1 MQKQMSSKK
10 IGMILGVA
18 AAVIAVA
25 VVLLIV
31 NGKDEAF
38 RSIMVYELE
47 GSAVIER
54 ADIGAIDAVENLYLE
69 SGDRVSVQPE
79 SMMRM
84 KLDDDKYITAEAD
97 TVFSL
102 EAEGDGQDSKTKI
115 RLEQGAVTNEIQ
127 KPLSGES
134 LYETSTPNS
143 VMAVRGTIYR
153 AQLYDDGTG
162 GQNMRLCCFDGT
174 VAATPILPDGT
185 FGEEV
190 LVHAGSELTIYSDGT
205 VDGPTDIDFTT
216 LPEQAWQILSEL
228 LENGA
233 PVTGITSEE
242 LARIEQDAAKAASKQ
257 SETADQTETVQTDI
271 ESEEKVAEDQNTEDQ
286 KTEDQSEQD
295 QQVSVGK
302 AAESKG
308 KTTGSERKP
317 EKKQSGDTTERGEK
331 KPGTETGQKPA
342 KPQDTPPAQSGTSD
356 NSGTGNPDNGSGQG
370 SDDGNAGDNNGE
382 KPDDNRDNR
391 GDKPT
396 KPEKKVTYTVTY
408 EYQGAVFATQTVQKG
423 KKTSA
428 PVLSP
433 AAAGAWDFDFNTK
446 INADTT
452 IEWKSGN

>member
-18 AAVIAVA
+18 AAVVAVA
-25 VVLLIV
+25 AVLLIV
-31 NGKDEAF
+31 NRKDEVF

-54 ADIGAIDAVENLYLE
+54 ADIGAIDAAENLYLE

-102 EAEGDGQDSKTKI
+102 EAEGDGQDSKTRI
-115 RLEQGAVTNEIQ
+115 CLEQGAVTNEIQ

-162 GQNMRLCCFDGT
+162 VQNLRLCCFDGT
-174 VAATPILPDGT
+174 VATTPILPDGT

-190 LVHAGSELTIYSDGT
+190 LVRAGSEMTIYSDGT

-216 LPEQAWQILSEL
+216 LPEQTWQMLGDL
-228 LENGA
+228 LESGA

-242 LARIEQDAAKAASKQ
+242 LAQIEQDAAKAASGQ
-257 SETADQTETVQTDI
+257 SGTTNQTEDMQTDI
-271 ESEEKVAEDQNTEDQ
+271 ESEERVVEDQN
-286 KTEDQSEQD
+286 TEDQSEQD

-302 AAESKG
+302 VAESKG

-331 KPGTETGQKPA
+331 KPESETGQKPA

-356 NSGTGNPDNGSGQG
+356 NSGAGNPDNGSGQG
-370 SDDGNAGDNNGE
+370 SDDGNAGENNGE
-382 KPDDNRDNR
+382 KPDDNRDNKD
-391 GDKPT
+391 DKPT

-408 EYQGAVFATQTVQKG
+408 EYQGSVFATQTVQKG

>member
-18 AAVIAVA
+18 AAVVAVA

-54 ADIGAIDAVENLYLE
+54 ADIGAIDAAENLYLE

-79 SMMRM
+79 CMMRM

-102 EAEGDGQDSKTKI
+102 EAEGDGQDSKTRI

-153 AQLYDDGTG
+153 AQLYDDGAG

-190 LVHAGSELTIYSDGT
+190 LVHAGSELTIYCDGT
-205 VDGPTDIDFTT
+205 VDGPSDIDFTT

-242 LARIEQDAAKAASKQ
+242 LARIEQDAAKAASGQ
-257 SETADQTETVQTDI
+257 SGTANQTEDMQTDI

-331 KPGTETGQKPA
+331 KLGTETGQKPA

-370 SDDGNAGDNNGE
+370 SDDGNAGENNGE

-396 KPEKKVTYTVTY
+396 KPEKKVIYTVTY
-408 EYQGAVFATQTVQKG
+408 EYQGSVFATQTVQKG

>member
-10 IGMILGVA
+10 IGLILCVA
-18 AAVIAVA
+18 AAVIAVV

-31 NGKDEAF
+31 NRKDEAF

-54 ADIGAIDAVENLYLE
+54 ADIGAINAAENLYLE
-69 SGDRVSVQPE
+69 SGDRVSVQQD

-102 EAEGDGQDSKTKI
+102 EAEGDGQNSRTRI

-153 AQLYDDGTG
+153 AQLSDDGAG

-174 VAATPILPDGT
+174 VATMPILPDGSY
-185 FGEEV
+185 GEEV
-190 LVHAGSELTIYSDGT
+190 LVHAGSELTVYSDGT
-205 VDGPTDIDFTT
+205 ADGPKDIDYET
-216 LPEQAWQILSEL
+216 LPEQAWQTLSDL
-228 LENGA
+228 LESGA

-242 LARIEQDAAKAASKQ
+242 LAQIKQDAEKAVSVQ
-257 SETADQTETVQTDI
+257 GETADQTEDVQAVEETQDPDI
-271 ESEEKVAEDQNTEDQ
+271 EDQDTEEQSTE
-286 KTEDQSEQD
+286 EQ
-295 QQVSVGK
+295 QTT
-302 AAESKG
+302 AAKE
-308 KTTGSERKP
+308 KTTNSERK
-317 EKKQSGDTTERGEK
+317 TAK
-331 KPGTETGQKPA
+331 KPGGNNTEQSANKPGSEAGQKPS
-342 KPQDTPPAQSGTSD
+342 KPQDTQPIQGNTSD
-356 NSGTGNPDNGSGQG
+356 NSGNGSSDNGNGQEAGGNDSGE
-370 SDDGNAGDNNGE
+370 N
-382 KPDDNRDNR
+382 K
-391 GDKPT
+391 GDKPGGNKGDKPS
-396 KPEKKVTYTVTY
+396 KPEKEVIYTVTFK
-408 EYQGAVFATQTVQKG
+408 YQGSVFASQSVQKG
-423 KKTSA
+423 KKASA

-433 AAAGAWDFDFNTK
+433 EATGTWDFDFNTK

-452 IEWKSGN
+452 IEWKSGD

>member
-10 IGMILGVA
+10 IGIILCVA
-18 AAVIAVA
+18 AAVIAV

-31 NGKDEAF
+31 NRKDEAF

-54 ADIGAIDAVENLYLE
+54 ADIGAIDAAENLYLE
-69 SGDRVSVQPE
+69 SGDRVSVQQD

-102 EAEGDGQDSKTKI
+102 EAEGDGQDSKTRI

-153 AQLYDDGTG
+153 TQLSDDGAG

-174 VAATPILPDGT
+174 VAATPILPDGSY
-185 FGEEV
+185 GEEV
-190 LVHAGSELTIYSDGT
+190 LVHAGSELTVYSDGT
-205 VDGPTDIDFTT
+205 VDGPKDIDFTT
-216 LPEQAWQILSEL
+216 LPEQAWQTLSDL
-228 LENGA
+228 LESGA

-242 LARIEQDAAKAASKQ
+242 LAQIKQDAGKVVAEQ
-257 SETADQTETVQTDI
+257 SETAEKMEDVQAVEETQEQNI
-271 ESEEKVAEDQNTEDQ
+271 EDQDTEEQSTEDRQ
-286 KTEDQSEQD
+286 TS
-295 QQVSVGK
+295 
-302 AAESKG
+302 ESKG
-308 KTTGSERKP
+308 KTANSERKP
-317 EKKQSGDTTERGEK
+317 VKKQSGNNTEQRENN
-331 KPGTETGQKPA
+331 PGSEAGQKPA
-342 KPQDTPPAQSGTSD
+342 KPQDTPPAQGNTSD
-356 NSGTGNPDNGSGQG
+356 NSGNGSSDNGNSQEAGNNDSGE
-370 SDDGNAGDNNGE
+370 NNGE
-382 KPDDNRDNR
+382 NPGGNK
-391 GDKPT
+391 GDKPS
-396 KPEKKVTYTVTY
+396 KPEKEVIYTVTY
-408 EYQGAVFATQTVQKG
+408 KYQGSVFATQSVQKG
-423 KKTSA
+423 KKASA

-433 AAAGAWDFDFNTK
+433 AAAGTWDFDFNTK

>member
-18 AAVIAVA
+18 AAVVAVA

-54 ADIGAIDAVENLYLE
+54 ADIGAIDAAENLYLE

-102 EAEGDGQDSKTKI
+102 EAEGDGQDSKTRI

-153 AQLYDDGTG
+153 AQLYDDGAG

-190 LVHAGSELTIYSDGT
+190 LVHAGSELTIYCDGT
-205 VDGPTDIDFTT
+205 VDGPSDIDFTT

-242 LARIEQDAAKAASKQ
+242 LARIEQDAAKAASGQ
-257 SETADQTETVQTDI
+257 SGTANQTEDMQTDI

-331 KPGTETGQKPA
+331 KLGTETGQKPA

-370 SDDGNAGDNNGE
+370 SDDGNAGENNGE

-408 EYQGAVFATQTVQKG
+408 EYQGSVFATQTVQKG

>member
-18 AAVIAVA
+18 AAVVAVA
-25 VVLLIV
+25 AVLLIV
-31 NGKDEAF
+31 NRKDEAF

-54 ADIGAIDAVENLYLE
+54 VDIGAIDAAENLYLE

-84 KLDDDKYITAEAD
+84 KLDDDKYITAEAN

-102 EAEGDGQDSKTKI
+102 EAEGDGQDSKTRI
-115 RLEQGAVTNEIQ
+115 CLEQGAVTNEIQ

-162 GQNMRLCCFDGT
+162 VQNLRLCCFDGT
-174 VAATPILPDGT
+174 VATTPILPDGT

-190 LVHAGSELTIYSDGT
+190 LVHAGSEMTIYSDGT

-216 LPEQAWQILSEL
+216 LPEQTWQMLGDL
-228 LENGA
+228 LESGA

-242 LARIEQDAAKAASKQ
+242 LAQIEQDAAKAASGQ
-257 SETADQTETVQTDI
+257 SGTANQTEDMQTDI
-271 ESEEKVAEDQNTEDQ
+271 ESEERVAEDQNTEDQ

-302 AAESKG
+302 VAESKG

-317 EKKQSGDTTERGEK
+317 EKKQSGDNTELGEK
-331 KPGTETGQKPA
+331 KPESKTGQKPA
-342 KPQDTPPAQSGTSD
+342 KPQDISPAQSGTSD
-356 NSGTGNPDNGSGQG
+356 NSGTGNPDNESGQG
-370 SDDGNAGDNNGE
+370 SDDGNAGENNGE
-382 KPDDNRDNR
+382 KPDDNRDNKD
-391 GDKPT
+391 DKPT

-408 EYQGAVFATQTVQKG
+408 EYQRSVFATQTVQKG

>member
-102 EAEGDGQDSKTKI
+102 EAEGDGQDSKTRI

-153 AQLYDDGTG
+153 AQLYDDGAG

-242 LARIEQDAAKAASKQ
+242 LARIEQDVAKAASKQ
-257 SETADQTETVQTDI
+257 SETADQTETVQTDA
-271 ESEEKVAEDQNTEDQ
+271 EPEEQD
-286 KTEDQSEQD
+286 TEDQSTEEQGEQG
-295 QQVSVGK
+295 QQASVGK

-317 EKKQSGDTTERGEK
+317 EKKQSGDTTEQGEK
-331 KPGTETGQKPA
+331 KPGSETGQKPA
-342 KPQDTPPAQSGTSD
+342 KPQDTPPTQKGTPD
-356 NSGTGNPDNGSGQG
+356 NSGNSSSDNGGGSESGD
-370 SDDGNAGDNNGE
+370 SNSNVNDGE

-408 EYQGAVFATQTVQKG
+408 EYQGSVFATQTVQKG
-423 KKTSA
+423 KKASA

>member
-10 IGMILGVA
+10 IGIILCVA
-18 AAVIAVA
+18 AAVIAVV

-31 NGKDEAF
+31 NRKDEAF

-54 ADIGAIDAVENLYLE
+54 ADIGSIDAAENLYLE
-69 SGDRVSVQPE
+69 SGDRVSVRPN

-102 EAEGDGQDSKTKI
+102 EAEGDGQNSKTRI

-143 VMAVRGTIYR
+143 VMAVRGPIYR
-153 AQLYDDGTG
+153 AQLSDDGAG

-174 VAATPILPDGT
+174 VATMPILPDGSY
-185 FGEEV
+185 GEEV
-190 LVHAGSELTIYSDGT
+190 LVHAGSELTVYSDGT
-205 VDGPTDIDFTT
+205 VDGPKDIDFAT
-216 LPEQAWQILSEL
+216 LPEQTWQTLSDL
-228 LENGA
+228 LESGA

-242 LARIEQDAAKAASKQ
+242 LAQIQQDVEKAVSGQ
-257 SETADQTETVQTDI
+257 NESADQTEDVQAA
-271 ESEEKVAEDQNTEDQ
+271 EETQDQDTEDQ
-286 KTEDQSEQD
+286 DAEEEQSAEEQ
-295 QQVSVGK
+295 Q

-308 KTTGSERKP
+308 KTVNSERKP
-317 EKKQSGDTTERGEK
+317 AKKQGGNNTDQSK
-331 KPGTETGQKPA
+331 NKPGSEAGQ
-342 KPQDTPPAQSGTSD
+342 KPQDTPPAQGNTSD
-356 NSGTGNPDNGSGQG
+356 NSGNGSSDSGNGQG
-370 SDDGNAGDNNGE
+370 AGNNDSGENNGKKPGDN
-382 KPDDNRDNR
+382 K
-391 GDKPT
+391 GDKPS
-396 KPEKKVTYTVTY
+396 KPEKEVIYTVTY
-408 EYQGAVFATQTVQKG
+408 KYQGAVFATQSVQKG
-423 KKTSA
+423 KKASV

-433 AAAGAWDFDFNTK
+433 AAAGTWDFDFNTA

-452 IEWKSGN
+452 IEWKSGD